1 MGAVRES
8 NARATHVG
16 VNAHLLSLA
25 EGYRSAGITSYIFH
39 LLRHLPGVAEEMEYT
54 VFLSE
59 KRYSGGSGLHLQL
72 SRLPTNRP
80 PVRILWEQTLLPW
93 IARREGID
101 LLHNMAFVGPLASSC
116 PFVVTVH
123 DLSFVFFPH
132 SFRSLRRSYLRV
144 FARMSVRRARRVIA
158 VSESTKNDL
167 VQIYGISPAKID
179 VVHHGVDASF
189 QPLPADQV
197 ASFRQQRGLPD
208 RFILFVG
215 TLEPRKNIV
224 RLIEAYARLPKDRL
238 PLVLVGGKGWFYDE
252 IFAKVEALGLTGDV
266 RFAGFVPAEELPL
279 WYNAADLFVYPSI
292 YEGFGLPPL
301 EAMACGTA
309 VITSTASSLPE
320 VVGEAG
326 QLVDPTDT
334 DALASAMAKMLT
346 NQGLRHEME
355 AAGRVQA
362 AGFSWESAAR
372 GTVDSY
378 RRALAPRKDGQ
389 GV

>member
-1 MGAVRES
+1 MAAVRES
-8 NARATHVG
+8 NSRATHVG

-39 LLRHLPGVAEEMEYT
+39 LLRHLPGIAKEMEYT

-59 KRYSGGSGLHLQL
+59 KRYAGGPGLQL
-72 SRLPTNRP
+72 QRSRLPTHLP
-80 PVRILWEQTLLPW
+80 PVRILWEQALLPW
-93 IARREGID
+93 IVQREALD
-101 LLHNMAFVGPLASSC
+101 LVHTTAFVGPLASSC

-123 DLSFVFFPH
+123 DLSFLFFPQ

-144 FARMSVRRARRVIA
+144 FARMSVRQARRVIA

-167 VQIYGISPAKID
+167 VKLYGISPAKID
-179 VVHHGVDASF
+179 VVYNGVDASF
-189 QPLPADQV
+189 QPLPADRV
-197 ASFRQQRGLPD
+197 ASFRQQNRLPD

-224 RLIEAYARLPKDRL
+224 RLIEAYAKLPKERL
-238 PLVLVGGKGWFYDE
+238 PLLLVGGKGWFYDE
-252 IFAKVEALGLTGDV
+252 IFARVEALGLTGEV
-266 RFAGFVPAEELPL
+266 HFVGFVPAEDLPL

-320 VVGEAG
+320 VVGKAG
-326 QLVDPTDT
+326 RLVDPTDT
-334 DALASAMAKMLT
+334 DALAGAMAQVLG
-346 NQGLRHEME
+346 NRDVQQELE
-355 AAGRVQA
+355 AAGLVQA

-378 RRALAPRKDGQ
+378 RRALKPGEDSGS
-389 GV
+389 V